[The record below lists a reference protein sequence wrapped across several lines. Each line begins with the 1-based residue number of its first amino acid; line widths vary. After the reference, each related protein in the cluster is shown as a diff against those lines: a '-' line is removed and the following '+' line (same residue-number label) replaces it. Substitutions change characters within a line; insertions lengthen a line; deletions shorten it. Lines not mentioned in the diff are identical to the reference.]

1 MVAKGAVGLEC
12 RSPLYGVAMGSDTTL
27 IARAVIIASGA
38 EYRKPSIESL
48 KQFEGAGVY
57 YAATQMEAQLCA
69 GEEVFI
75 VGGGNSAGQAA
86 VHILVRKD
94 GLAETMSR
102 YLIRRIEESPSI
114 QLQPHSEIVALEG
127 DEHLERVR
135 WRDNKTG
142 VSKTSSIQHVF
153 IMAGAVPNTDWLN
166 RCVAVDDKG
175 FVKTGPDI
183 SKDELSDAGWSLTR
197 PPYLLETSRPGV
209 FAVGDVRAG
218 NIKRVASA
226 VGEGSIA
233 ISFVHQFLN
242 AS

>member
-1 MVAKGAVGLEC
+1 
-12 RSPLYGVAMGSDTTL
+12 
-27 IARAVIIASGA
+27 
-38 EYRKPSIESL
+38 
-48 KQFEGAGVY
+48 
-57 YAATQMEAQLCA
+57 
-69 GEEVFI
+69 
-75 VGGGNSAGQAA
+75 
-86 VHILVRKD
+86 
-94 GLAETMSR
+94 
-102 YLIRRIEESPSI
+102 
-114 QLQPHSEIVALEG
+114 
-127 DEHLERVR
+127 
-135 WRDNKTG
+135 
-142 VSKTSSIQHVF
+142 
-153 IMAGAVPNTDWLN
+153 MAGAVPNTDWLN

-183 SKDELSDAGWSLTR
+183 SKDELSDVGWSLTR